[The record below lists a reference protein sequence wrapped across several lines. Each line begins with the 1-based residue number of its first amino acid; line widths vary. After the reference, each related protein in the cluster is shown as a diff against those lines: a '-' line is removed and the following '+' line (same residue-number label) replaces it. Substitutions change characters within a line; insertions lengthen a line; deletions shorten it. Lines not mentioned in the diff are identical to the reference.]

1 MLRVA
6 TDVGGTFT
14 DFVAFDAASGTLV
27 AAKASTSVDI
37 IAGIVECFRKS
48 GTEVAKLAHFVHGS
62 TVAINTVVER
72 KGARTG
78 LLATEGF
85 RHVLDLGRGNIPN
98 SFDLMFETPRPLVPA
113 HLRRAVRERML
124 SDGTVMTALD
134 EKQALVA
141 IKELADAGLEAIA
154 ICLLHSYANTA
165 HEQTLKKLAAHSHP
179 QLYVTASSDIIRQY
193 REYERTSTTV
203 LNAYVGPKVGAYLR
217 ELDGFLRNEKFHGTS
232 MIMQSNGGT
241 MTIEAARAQPVR
253 MMESGPVGGTMAAA
267 YIGKQLGYANVVA
280 FDMGGTTAKVSMVKE
295 GEIEVADGYFIGG
308 EEVGYPLQL
317 PVVDII
323 EIGAGGG
330 SIAHLDEA
338 GALKIGPA
346 SAGAVPGPVCYGRGG
361 AQPTVTDA
369 DLVLGRL
376 NPDYFLGG
384 EIVLHKN
391 EALRAIEEHVGS
403 PLGLDGVNAARG
415 IVKLADISMAHA
427 VQSMTVQRGYDPR
440 ESVMVA
446 YGGAGPLHAV
456 AIARELRINT
466 VVIPPYC
473 GIFSAVGML
482 LADAKDEYVLSHIQL
497 FNAAAAPELSRLF
510 AAMEE
515 TGSPVMMRAGFT
527 ASSIVMKRALEM
539 RYIGQ
544 EFSLLIDCPSQA
556 FSLTAMQEIRDRFNA
571 VYAARYGHAFP
582 DLLPEVASLRLHVYG
597 VLAKPDL
604 NLRGEAKSATDAQP
618 REHRRVYFDE
628 AGFVD
633 CAVYRRPAL
642 PVNMLLS
649 GPIVIE
655 EHSSTTIV
663 SPLDTVMAD
672 EYGNLIIKVGSGS
685 AKTEDA
691 QVRGA

>member
-1 MLRVA
+1 MIRVA

-14 DFVAFDAASGTLV
+14 DFVAFDDASGTLV

-37 IAGIVECFRKS
+37 IAGIVECFRKA
-48 GTEVAKLAHFVHGS
+48 GTDVAKLAHFVHGS

-98 SFDLMFETPRPLVPA
+98 SFDLMFETPCPLVPA

-134 EKQALVA
+134 EEQARIA
-141 IKELADAGLEAIA
+141 IKELADAGLESIG
-154 ICLLHSYANTA
+154 ICLLHSYANPA
-165 HEQTLKKLAAHSHP
+165 HEQALKTLVGQNHP

-217 ELDGFLRNEKFHGTS
+217 ELDGFLRERKFHGTS

-267 YIGKQLGYANVVA
+267 YIGRQLGYANVVA
-280 FDMGGTTAKVSMVKE
+280 FDMGGTTAKVSMVKQ

-308 EEVGYPLQL
+308 EETGYPLQL

-330 SIAHLDEA
+330 SIAHLDA
-338 GALKIGPA
+338 TGALKIGPA
-346 SAGAVPGPVCYGRGG
+346 SAGAVPGPACYGRGG

-376 NPDYFLGG
+376 NANYFLGG
-384 EIVLHKN
+384 EIVLDKERAVH
-391 EALRAIEEHVGS
+391 AIEEHVGR
-403 PLGLDGVNAARG
+403 PLGMDSVNAARG
-415 IVKLADISMAHA
+415 IIKIADISMAHA

-456 AIARELRINT
+456 SIARELRIKT

-497 FNAAAAPELSRLF
+497 FNAAAAPEISRLF
-510 AAMEE
+510 AAMEDA
-515 TGSPVMMRAGFT
+515 GSPIMLRAGFT
-527 ASSIVMKRALEM
+527 ANSIVMQRALEM

-544 EFSLLIDCPSQA
+544 EFSLLIDCPSQ
-556 FSLTAMQEIRDRFNA
+556 SLSPDGVQQIRDRFNQ

-582 DLLPEVASLRLHVYG
+582 DVMPEVASLRLHVYG
-597 VLAKPDL
+597 VLAKPEL
-604 NLRGEAKSATDAQP
+604 NLRGDANQATNAKP
-618 REHRRVYFDE
+618 GEYRPVYFDE
-628 AGFVD
+628 TGFVE
-633 CAVYRRPAL
+633 CAIYRRPGL
-642 PVNMLLS
+642 PVNLVLN

-655 EHSSTTIV
+655 EQSSTTLV

-672 EYGNLIIKVGSGS
+672 GFGNLIITVGAGAAQTHDPKNGS
-685 AKTEDA
+685 
-691 QVRGA
+691 

>member
-1 MLRVA
+1 MIRVA

-14 DFVAFDAASGTLV
+14 DFVAFDDATGTLV

-37 IAGIVECFRKS
+37 IAGIVECFRKA
-48 GTEVAKLAHFVHGS
+48 GTKVATLDHFVHGS

-72 KGARTG
+72 TGAPTG

-124 SDGTVMTALD
+124 SDGSVMTALD
-134 EKQALVA
+134 AGQARLA
-141 IKELADAGLEAIA
+141 IKELADAGLTSIA
-154 ICLLHSYANTA
+154 ICLLHSYANPA
-165 HEQTLKKLAAHSHP
+165 HEQALKKLIGKAHP

-203 LNAYVGPKVGAYLR
+203 LNAYVGPKVGAYLG
-217 ELDGFLRNEKFHGTS
+217 ELDGFLRGEKFHGTS

-267 YIGKQLGYANVVA
+267 YIGRQLGYANVVA
-280 FDMGGTTAKVSMVKE
+280 FDMGGTTAKVSIVKQ

-330 SIAHLDEA
+330 SIAHLDET
-338 GALKIGPA
+338 GALKIGPV
-346 SAGAVPGPVCYGRGG
+346 SAGAVPGPACYGRGG

-384 EIVLHKN
+384 EI
-391 EALRAIEEHVGS
+391 ALDKQSAVRAIGEHVGRA
-403 PLGLDGVNAARG
+403 LGLDSVSAARG
-415 IVKLADISMAHA
+415 IVKIADISMAHA

-456 AIARELRINT
+456 SIARELRIET

-482 LADAKDEYVLSHIQL
+482 LADAKDESVLSHISL
-497 FNAAAAPELSRLF
+497 FNEAAAPEITRLF
-510 AAMEE
+510 SGMEAE
-515 TGSPVMMRAGFT
+515 GLPVMTRAGFT
-527 ASSIVMKRALEM
+527 ANSIVMKRALEM
-539 RYIGQ
+539 RYVGQ

-556 FSLTAMQEIRDRFNA
+556 LTPLAMQEIRGRFNE

-582 DLLPEVASLRLHVYG
+582 DLMPEVASLRLHVYG
-597 VLAKPDL
+597 VLAKPDI
-604 NLRGEAKSATDAQP
+604 NLRGEANQAAEAKP
-618 REHRRVYFDE
+618 RERRSVYFDDL
-628 AGFVD
+628 GFVD

-642 PVNMLLS
+642 PVNVRFD
-649 GPIVIE
+649 GPLVIE
-655 EHSSTTIV
+655 EQSSTTVV
-663 SPLDTVMAD
+663 SRLDSVMAD
-672 EYGNLIIKVGSGS
+672 SFGNLIITVGVGP
-685 AKTEDA
+685 AQA
-691 QVRGA
+691 QV